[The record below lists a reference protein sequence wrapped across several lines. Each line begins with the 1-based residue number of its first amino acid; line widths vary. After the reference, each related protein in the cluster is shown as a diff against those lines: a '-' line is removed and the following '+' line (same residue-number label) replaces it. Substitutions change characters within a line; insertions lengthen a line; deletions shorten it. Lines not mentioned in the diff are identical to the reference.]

1 MKNDPQP
8 ALVDLDAGSEAS
20 SALLDAARSDELLP
34 LLRATRSALAAAMV
48 FGPLTT
54 VAQCAARLQVTAEA
68 VDALL
73 KSHPEVSTSDALRD
87 QAAKG
92 LAKAKVVQLAGRR
105 SKRSAG

>member
-1 MKNDPQP
+1 
-8 ALVDLDAGSEAS
+8 
-20 SALLDAARSDELLP
+20 
-34 LLRATRSALAAAMV
+34 
-48 FGPLTT
+48 
-54 VAQCAARLQVTAEA
+54 
-68 VDALL
+68 L